1 MKKIRGR
8 SALADDERMGNKG
21 QVGYPSDV
29 TDEEWAF
36 VVPYLALCR
45 EDSEQREYS
54 LRSVFNGLRYI
65 VRTGGQWR
73 YMPNDLPP
81 WPVVYQQTQRWI
93 RAQCFE
99 TMVEDLRMLLR
110 EFSGRKAQ
118 PTAMILDSRTLQS
131 TPESGARAGYDG
143 AKRRKGSKVHAA
155 VDTLGHLL
163 ALHVTPADE
172 QDRAQVGELARQVQ
186 QITQQNV
193 ELAYVDQGYTGET
206 AEQAAAEHGIQL
218 EVVKHT
224 EAKRGFVLLPRRW
237 VVERSFAW
245 AARFRRL
252 ARDYERLATTLGAFH
267 FLDFACLMIAQL
279 FRMLA

>member
-1 MKKIRGR
+1 M
-8 SALADDERMGNKG
+8 
-21 QVGYPSDV
+21 
-29 TDEEWAF
+29 
-36 VVPYLALCR
+36 ALCR
-45 EDSEQREYS
+45 EDAARRDFP
-54 LRSVFNGLRYI
+54 LRDVFNGLRY
-65 VRTGGQWR
+65 VAKTGCQWR
-73 YMPNDLPP
+73 MMPNDLPP
-81 WPVVYQQTQRWI
+81 WTVVYQQMRRWMDA
-93 RAQCFE
+93 RCFE
-99 TMVEDLRMLLR
+99 IMVEDLRMLLR
-110 EFSGRKAQ
+110 EFAGRKAQ

-186 QITQQNV
+186 QITEENV
-193 ELAYVDQGYTGET
+193 ELAYVDQGYTGEA
-206 AEQAAAEHGIQL
+206 AEEAAARHGIQL

-224 EAKRGFVLLPRRW
+224 QAKRGFVLLPRRW

-252 ARDYERLATTLGAFH
+252 ARDYERLASTLGAFH
-267 FLDFACLMIAQL
+267 FLA
-279 FRMLA
+279 